1 MELKLDNRD
10 YVPDGTGGFTQ
21 LTGDEAKV
29 AKALFLLTAK
39 RGYFPLLP
47 TMGSQLHL
55 LGREVP
61 SARDMVAL
69 QYANEALEGSGL
81 EAVSATVT
89 PTGDDCATVAI
100 TVQADTDYWNL
111 EVNI

>member
-1 MELKLDNRD
+1 MELKLSNRD
-10 YVPDGTGGFTQ
+10 YVPDGTGGFTR
-21 LTGDEAKV
+21 LTETEELV

-47 TMGSQLHL
+47 TLGSQLHL

-69 QYANEALEGSGL
+69 QYANEALEGSGMT
-81 EAVSATVT
+81 AVSATVT
-89 PTGDDCATVAI
+89 ATGDDTATVAI
-100 TVQADTDYWNL
+100 TVEADADYWDL
-111 EVNI
+111 EVYI

>member
-1 MELKLDNRD
+1 MELKLVNGD
-10 YVPDGTGGFTQ
+10 YVPDGSGGFTR
-21 LTGDEAKV
+21 LTGDEETL

-47 TMGSQLHL
+47 NLGSQLHL
-55 LGREVP
+55 LGRETP
-61 SARDMVAL
+61 SSRDMVAL
-69 QYANEALEGSGL
+69 QYANEALEGSTM

-89 PTGDDCATVAI
+89 ATGDETATVAI
-100 TVQADTDYWNL
+100 TVKSDTDYWNL